1 MDLGLPTIPDAF
13 YTNSFPILV
22 VDNYSEFGEGV
33 LNNVFSILDDTLWS
47 MPSYGSIT
55 MKNVAPLFCYTLF
68 WCSIN
73 LMVSKYCW
81 TKWKGFRRQR
91 LINLTTSLVH
101 STVAYLSFTDFRLS
115 SVFLSSKRTMVTGCY
130 LIVYLCR
137 NTRLMFASPLHY
149 YSYLEMQLVLLS
161 MGYFIY
167 DAIDMLINDILNA
180 SYLVLMFHHISALYF
195 LSFVPI
201 THKFLLYSY
210 WALLMEVSSI
220 FLHCRSLL
228 NQSKLSTSSMV
239 SLYSLISYV
248 NIVVFVIFRFLIQLF
263 PFVWV
268 LVNMHNMY
276 W

>member
-1 MDLGLPTIPDAF
+1 LSWGA
-13 YTNSFPILV
+13 
-22 VDNYSEFGEGV
+22 
-33 LNNVFSILDDTLWS
+33 W
-47 MPSYGSIT
+47 
-55 MKNVAPLFCYTLF
+55 
-68 WCSIN
+68 
-73 LMVSKYCW
+73 
-81 TKWKGFRRQR
+81 
-91 LINLTTSLVH
+91 NLTTLSR
-101 STVAYLSFTDFRLS
+101 TVGDAS
-115 SVFLSSKRTMVTGCY
+115 SVTGCY

-268 LVNMHNMY
+268 LVNMHNMFFFLMCLLSDLCFFTTNCALFFRLLHSDGFLCWKVPNERLGVFIEKVEY
-276 W
+276 ADFEKDELLEGSRCTS